1 MLTNSMIT
9 WNDVKLYISD
19 GVVGAT
25 VDDITFVEGVGDM
38 AAGVEVT
45 GVEVE
50 VLPAKIEMSVLC
62 AT

>member
-1 MLTNSMIT
+1 M
-9 WNDVKLYISD
+9 
-19 GVVGAT
+19 GAT
-25 VDDITFVEGVGDM
+25 VDAITFVEGVGNM
-38 AAGVEVT
+38 AAVVEVS